1 MMFKFIKLKQSTYD
15 ELVKDATYR
24 DTMDSI
30 VQRLLKYRNWEK
42 QNVSSNLEEKRYV

>member
-1 MMFKFIKLKQSTYD
+1 MFKVIKLKQTTYD

-30 VQRLLKYRNWEK
+30 IQRLLKYRNWYK
-42 QNVSSNLEEKRYV
+42 HNANSNLEENEI

>member
-1 MMFKFIKLKQSTYD
+1 MFKFIKLKQTIYD

-30 VQRLLKYRNWEK
+30 VQRLLNYRNWYK
-42 QNVSSNLEEKRYV
+42 QNVNSNLEEKIYE

>member
-1 MMFKFIKLKQSTYD
+1 MFKFIKLKQSTYD

-30 VQRLLKYRNWEK
+30 VQRLLKYRNWYK
-42 QNVSSNLEEKRYV
+42 QKANSNLEEHEI

>member
-15 ELVKDATYR
+15 ELVKDATYV

-30 VQRLLKYRNWEK
+30 VQRLLKYRNWYK
-42 QNVSSNLEEKRYV
+42 QNVNSNLEEHEI

>member
-15 ELVKDATYR
+15 ELVKDATYQ

-30 VQRLLKYRNWEK
+30 VQRLLKYK
-42 QNVSSNLEEKRYV
+42 QLKELNNV

>member
-15 ELVKDATYR
+15 ELVKEATYV

-30 VQRLLKYRNWEK
+30 FKEF
-42 QNVSSNLEEKRYV
+42 

>member
-1 MMFKFIKLKQSTYD
+1 MMFKFIKLKQSTYE

-30 VQRLLKYRNWEK
+30 VQRLLKYKNWSK
-42 QNVSSNLEEKRYV
+42 QNVNSNLEERRYE

>member
-30 VQRLLKYRNWEK
+30 VQRLLKYRNWYR
-42 QNVSSNLEEKRYV
+42 QNVSSNLEEKRNV